1 MILNQSNK
9 KIYYYDASQTK
20 GKTKWNQL
28 NQIKKTKINLKQI
41 LNQCARNKSLELFRV
56 K

>member
-1 MILNQSNK
+1 MTQAKQKEKQSEINWVK
-9 KIYYYDASQTK
+9 
-20 GKTKWNQL
+20 L
-28 NQIKKTKINLKQI
+28 KKTKINLKQI